1 MSSFFAVK
9 LDMPLSKSQMQKIFF
24 QKCIK
29 NDPRFAEVYLSG
41 DGDSTLN
48 PRGFL
53 MNPRPGDI
61 DYDDEIHSY
70 DDDLDPYEGVDEPH
84 PYGTDFDYNPYEG
97 EDEGIEDW

>member
-1 MSSFFAVK
+1 
-9 LDMPLSKSQMQKIFF
+9 
-24 QKCIK
+24 
-29 NDPRFAEVYLSG
+29 
-41 DGDSTLN
+41 
-48 PRGFL
+48 